1 MLFLKRLVSICSSQ
15 IMFRR
20 SERSYG
26 NTTRT
31 PMTNDPAGRLTSI
44 YAGDRDDRVNFEAI
58 MHMETLSDDW
68 HERDDR
74 RLSLNRRWKRN
85 HESWIIKV
93 TKHIRIIK
101 LYSFKNLGIMNLCT
115 SARESRIIVTRLW
128 EKLNKIHVWINC
140 VLSRWCMI
148 WRFRDSPQV
157 SNFFSG
163 AACPQISLYNSC
175 IRDWQSACSV
185 SYNLV
190 FDVQLQKK

>member
-1 MLFLKRLVSICSSQ
+1 MFVWNNVQTIGTIIWKHYPDTDDKRPGGTTNLDLSG
-15 IMFRR
+15 R
-20 SERSYG
+20 SGRSCKFWSDHAYG
-26 NTTRT
+26 
-31 PMTNDPAGRLTSI
+31 
-44 YAGDRDDRVNFEAI
+44 
-58 MHMETLSDDW
+58 TLSDDW

-175 IRDWQSACSV
+175 IRDWQSACSA

>member
-1 MLFLKRLVSICSSQ
+1 MFVWNNVQTIGTIIWKHYPDTDDKRPGGTTNLDLSGRSGRSCKFWSDHAYGNALKRL
-15 IMFRR
+15 
-20 SERSYG
+20 
-26 NTTRT
+26 TRT
-31 PMTNDPAGRLTSI
+31 GRSKAI
-44 YAGDRDDRVNFEAI
+44 PESEVEA
-58 MHMETLSDDW
+58 
-68 HERDDR
+68 
-74 RLSLNRRWKRN
+74 
-85 HESWIIKV
+85 ESWIIKV